1 MDILLALCLGVA
13 LSAACG
19 FRVFIPP
26 FALSLAANYGNL
38 DLASQL
44 DWLESPVS
52 VIALGIATIVEILA
66 YYIPVVDNVLDTIE
80 IPTAIAFGTILT
92 GANLGEVDPLL
103 QWTLAV
109 IAGGGTAG
117 IIESATSITRLAS
130 TGVTGGMGNF
140 LLATMEALS
149 AAVLSIL
156 ALTVPF
162 LAIALVIGLVIFAI
176 GKIAQFLPRLIAHKK
191 GKARSDFDS

>member
-162 LAIALVIGLVIFAI
+162 LAIALVIGWN
-176 GKIAQFLPRLIAHKK
+176 
-191 GKARSDFDS
+191 